1 MIKLNKKYKIETYNF
16 ANKIVNVLNSGSI
29 SKKIEIIIL
38 YDLTNII
45 AKNAYTIFGSTIINE
60 VAIQLKLTN
69 KGIKNILNGNKSANI
84 FEGSL
89 LNNFLLR
96 YLRDILIDN
105 IVKNII
111 IIILAYFNIPY
122 HNIIIMIIIKI
133 FLIINKKILLYNF
146 ILTEALQNSISEHII
161 SYYKK
166 LDPIII
172 EYTKVYI
179 LPEENLS
186 NNANIF
192 QSYLSSEQ

>member
-1 MIKLNKKYKIETYNF
+1 M
-16 ANKIVNVLNSGSI
+16 NVLNSGSI